1 MNLCYISD
9 DDITRASLTQT
20 KMGAHE
26 FNYLYTYDQ
35 IAKRVA
41 QCFGEAT
48 GRQVPHGYV

>member
-9 DDITRASLTQT
+9 EDITRPSLTQT

-41 QCFGEAT
+41 QCFSEAT
-48 GRQVPHGYV
+48 GRQVAWDHI